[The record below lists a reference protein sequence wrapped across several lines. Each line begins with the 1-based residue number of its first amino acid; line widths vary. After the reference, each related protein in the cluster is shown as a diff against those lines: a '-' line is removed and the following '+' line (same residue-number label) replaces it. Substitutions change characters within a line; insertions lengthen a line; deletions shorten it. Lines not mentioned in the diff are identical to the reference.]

1 MLAYLN
7 GEYLP
12 ESEAKVSISDR
23 GWLYGDGVFE
33 TMRTYGGRVFKLD
46 EHLVRLERSA
56 ETIGIKL
63 PMDLSELAIVVIE
76 LLKRGAPVGDVAI
89 RVAVSRGVG
98 GGGLWPTQ
106 ELEPTLAM
114 LLRDLPTYPD
124 KVFTHGW
131 RMVTAKTKRNSP
143 ESIDPRIK
151 SANFLNNIMAKR
163 EAVAS
168 GVDEAL
174 MLSHD
179 GYVAESTVSNFF
191 IIKNGVLMTAPVET
205 GVLAGIT
212 RETVLELAD
221 AAAIRADEVLFT
233 VDDVY
238 GADEAFITL
247 TSAGLIPIVELDGRS
262 IGTGRPGPIVDRL
275 RRLYGEHVAAFDKG
289 VD

>member
-7 GEYLP
+7 GLYLP

-46 EHLVRLERSA
+46 EHLERLERSA
-56 ETIGIKL
+56 ATIGIKL
-63 PMDLSELAIVVIE
+63 PMDLSDLAAVVLE
-76 LLKRGAPVGDVAI
+76 LLERGAPTGDIAI
-89 RVAVSRGVG
+89 RVAVSRGGG
-98 GGGLWPTQ
+98 GGGLWPAQ
-106 ELEPTLAM
+106 ELEPTLAI
-114 LLRDLPTYPD
+114 LLRELPAYPD
-124 KVFTHGW
+124 EVFAHGW

-143 ESIDPRIK
+143 ESIDPRVK

-179 GYVAESTVSNFF
+179 GYVAESTISNFF
-191 IIKNGVLMTAPVET
+191 MVKNGVLITAPVEA

-212 RETVLELAD
+212 RETVLELAA
-221 AAAIRADEVLFT
+221 AAAIRTDEALFT

-247 TSAGLIPIVELDGRS
+247 TSAGLIPIVELDGRP
-262 IGTGRPGPIVDRL
+262 IGTGRPGRVVGRL
-275 RRLYGEHVAAFDKG
+275 RRLYGEYVVAFMRSGD
-289 VD
+289 